1 MSHQATTDGQSI
13 EANPR
18 PHANH
23 AVLPDSKHAFLDG
36 LAAAL
41 EGRGC
46 TVGRACADKLPFAAF
61 MEGAGMVVLEPSAAA
76 SVEATWMAMT
86 ERAPA
91 EMPVCAILLPIERRA
106 ELGAWLAAGFEEALF
121 VDDDP
126 ALAAARLHGRLLG
139 RAVHHSLATLDPL
152 TGLVTREV
160 FFARLDP
167 SVRLSS
173 RASMPM
179 AVTVLDLDGFRALED
194 KHGREVARRVL
205 CDIAAHLESCLRRS
219 DTIARLGDDR
229 FGLILHR
236 ITAFEARRLLY
247 KLWKSTGLSNQTL
260 EVLGDGDGHVTFTAG
275 VAVFPGDAS
284 SGDELYTRASLAL
297 DVARATGQRRVQLY
311 SETAGDSGT
320 QVHGTDLRYHRVQ
333 DSGRDEPE

>member
-1 MSHQATTDGQSI
+1 MTRQDPISGTAIQADPPT
-13 EANPR
+13 
-18 PHANH
+18 HANH
-23 AVLPDSKHAFLDG
+23 AVLPESANGFVG
-36 LAAAL
+36 ELAAAL
-41 EGRGC
+41 AARGC
-46 TVGRACADKLPFAAF
+46 TVSREAANKLALTAF
-61 MEGAGMVVLEPSAAA
+61 MQGAGMVVLEPSA
-76 SVEATWMAMT
+76 EATVEQTWLAMT

-91 EMPVCAILLPIERRA
+91 EMPICAVLLPVGRRA
-106 ELGAWLAAGFEEALF
+106 ELGLWLAAGFEEVLF
-121 VDDDP
+121 ADDAP
-126 ALAAARLHGRLLG
+126 EVAAARLHGRLQG

-152 TGLVTREV
+152 TGLVTRAV
-160 FFARLDP
+160 FLARLDP

-179 AVTVLDLDGFRALED
+179 AVAILDLDGFRPLER
-194 KHGREVARRVL
+194 KHGREVARLVL
-205 CDIAAHLESCLRRS
+205 RDVAAHLESCLRRS

-247 KLWKSTGLSNQTL
+247 KLWKSIGLTNATL
-260 EVLGDGDGHVTFTAG
+260 EALGAADGQVTFTAG

-284 SGDELYTRASLAL
+284 NGDELHTRASLAL

-333 DSGRDEPE
+333 KSERGEPE